1 MRKPEPLPGLAPLSC
16 VDAKCSIDDREWL
29 NTQKHDSGV
38 TKTKLTGMEKEN
50 WEHCRLLLKIK
61 AE

>member
-50 WEHCRLLLKIK
+50 WEH
-61 AE
+61 